1 MKWLCFG
8 RKSKLFHGVCNKTVC
23 GDTKIITKK
32 NAKKHGDETR
42 DSEVVI
48 RDRDPDGLG
57 LYQNVMDKDIYA
69 LNHL

>member
-1 MKWLCFG
+1 
-8 RKSKLFHGVCNKTVC
+8 VC
-23 GDTKIITKK
+23 GDTQIITKK

-69 LNHL
+69 LNLL